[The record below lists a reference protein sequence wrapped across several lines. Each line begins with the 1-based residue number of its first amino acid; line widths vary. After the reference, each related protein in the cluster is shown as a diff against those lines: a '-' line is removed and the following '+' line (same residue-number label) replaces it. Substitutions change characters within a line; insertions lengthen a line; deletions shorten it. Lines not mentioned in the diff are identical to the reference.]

1 MAGRCKLGSLDS
13 AAAVPNCVTVA
24 VRHMEMRM
32 MHFLDNSAVLDRNC
46 SRIVGN
52 SGYSHRALEEER
64 LSSR

>member
-13 AAAVPNCVTVA
+13 AAIVPDCMTVA
-24 VRHMEMRM
+24 ARHMETEMV
-32 MHFLDNSAVLDRNC
+32 HFPDSSAVLDRNC

-64 LSSR
+64 LSFR